1 MQAYAVSLGICENKA
16 CGALLRLDADYHV
29 YNQLAQGK
37 CATCDTPLSED
48 SFGVRRIPN
57 GYVKIRWVVR
67 AGYDDSRYEWSE
79 QKPTCEF
86 KLCGMWIVP
95 DSGPC
100 FKEITVKNESLGCEP
115 KTESHKAAVLSFD
128 PEHKSNPVE
137 TEIAVAT
144 FLRHADLCLALC
156 QPWIEMVDK
165 EECPLGYSLHR
176 NGELLAE
183 FLSEEMK
190 EKGSAYAPKENYF
203 LCVIDKKTFEE
214 MHRLGGNGFFVPSG
228 GLPPRYVSPKKTNV
242 VHVRFG
248 K

>member
-1 MQAYAVSLGICENKA
+1 MQVYAVSLGICENKE

-37 CATCDTPLSED
+37 CASCDTPLGEA

-67 AGYDDSRYEWSE
+67 DAYDASRYEWGD
-79 QKPTCEF
+79 QKPTREF
-86 KLCGMWIVP
+86 KLCGMWVVP
-95 DSGPC
+95 DSGPF
-100 FKEITVKNESLGCEP
+100 FKEIVLECEP

-128 PEHKSNPVE
+128 PEHKSNLVD
-137 TEIAVAT
+137 TEIAVAA
-144 FLRHADLCLALC
+144 FLRRADIHLALC
-156 QPWIEMVDK
+156 QPWVEIVGED
-165 EECPLGYSLHR
+165 EYTRGYSLHR
-176 NGELLAE
+176 NGNLLAE
-183 FLSEEMK
+183 FLSEMK
-190 EKGSAYAPKENYF
+190 TGGSAYIPKENYF

-228 GLPPRYVSPKKTNV
+228 GLPPPYKFPKKTNV

>member
-1 MQAYAVSLGICENKA
+1 MQVYAVSLGICENKE
-16 CGALLRLDADYHV
+16 CGALLRLEADYHV

-37 CATCDTPLSED
+37 CPSCEAPVSEA

-67 AGYDDSRYEWSE
+67 DGHDDSRYEWGN
-79 QKPTCEF
+79 QKPTREF
-86 KLCGMWIVP
+86 KLCGTWVVP
-95 DSGPC
+95 DSGPF
-100 FKEITVKNESLGCEP
+100 FKEIVLECEP
-115 KTESHKAAVLSFD
+115 KTESHKAVVLSFG
-128 PEHKSNPVE
+128 PEHKNNLVD
-137 TEIAVAT
+137 TEIAVTA

-156 QPWIEMVDK
+156 QLWIEVVGK
-165 EECPLGYSLHR
+165 EKRPRGYSLHR
-176 NGELLAE
+176 NGKLLVE
-183 FLSEEMK
+183 FISEMK
-190 EKGSAYAPKENYF
+190 TGGSAYIPKENYF

-228 GLPPRYVSPKKTNV
+228 GLPPPYKFPKKTNV